1 MKKSIIY
8 GLVVAMT
15 FILLSVGSILVI
27 YGGQKYKSNDN
38 NNIVTEEKT
47 IKEQTIEVLALDESD
62 KNVIGYISIEK
73 IGLDKA
79 PIADG
84 TDLTT
89 IDKYVGHFENTSYL
103 DGNVC
108 LCSHNR
114 GSNTAYFG
122 ELKNLVE
129 GDIITYITK
138 YETKQY
144 EVKEVKQIEETDLS
158 VLEQTE
164 DNQITLITCVENQR
178 NLRLCVVGIE
188 DETIEDN
195 EEAM

>member
-8 GLVVAMT
+8 GFVVASI

-27 YGGQKYKSNDN
+27 HGGQKYKESDN

-47 IKEQTIEVLALDESD
+47 IEEQTIDVLALDESD

-73 IGLDKA
+73 IGLEKA

-89 IDKYVGHFENTSYL
+89 IGKYVGHFENTSYL

-108 LCSHNR
+108 VCSHNR
-114 GSNTAYFG
+114 GSNAAYFG
-122 ELKNLVE
+122 EIKNLIE

-164 DNQITLITCVENQR
+164 ENQITLITCVENQR
-178 NLRLCVVGIE
+178 DLRLCVVGIE
-188 DETIEDN
+188 K
-195 EEAM
+195 AM

>member
-1 MKKSIIY
+1 MKKSTVY
-8 GLVVAMT
+8 GLIVAMV
-15 FILLSVGSILVI
+15 FILLSVGSVLVI
-27 YGGQKYKSNDN
+27 YGGEKYKNDN
-38 NNIVTEEKT
+38 NNDVTEEKT
-47 IKEQTIEVLALDESD
+47 IEEQVIDVLALDESD
-62 KNVIGYISIEK
+62 KNVIGYISIDK
-73 IGLDKA
+73 IGLEKA

-89 IDKYVGHFENTSYL
+89 IGKYVGHFENTSYL

-114 GSNTAYFG
+114 GSVAAYFG
-122 ELKNLVE
+122 ELKNLSK
-129 GDIITYITK
+129 GDAITYITK

-158 VLEQTE
+158 VLEQTQQ
-164 DNQITLITCVENQR
+164 NQITLITCVENQS

-188 DETIEDN
+188 K
-195 EEAM
+195 

>member
-1 MKKSIIY
+1 MKKKILICVSIIALLASL
-8 GLVVAMT
+8 LVVVFT
-15 FILLSVGSILVI
+15 LKPKVNST
-27 YGGQKYKSNDN
+27 NDN
-38 NNIVTEEKT
+38 EVVEEKT
-47 IKEQTIEVLALDESD
+47 IEEQVVEVLALDESD

-73 IGLDKA
+73 IGLEKA

-84 TDLTT
+84 TDLK
-89 IDKYVGHFENTSYL
+89 IIGKYVGHFENTSYL

-114 GSNTAYFG
+114 GSQAAYFG
-122 ELKNLVE
+122 EIKNLSQ

-158 VLEQTE
+158 VLNQTE
-164 DNQITLITCVENQR
+164 ENQITLITCVKNQKD
-178 NLRLCVVGIE
+178 LRLCVVGVE
-188 DETIEDN
+188 K
-195 EEAM
+195 AM

>member
-1 MKKSIIY
+1 MKKKILICVSI
-8 GLVVAMT
+8 VVL
-15 FILLSVGSILVI
+15 IVSLIVLSFSL
-27 YGGQKYKSNDN
+27 KPKESNTN
-38 NNIVTEEKT
+38 ENQIVEEKT
-47 IKEQTIEVLALDESD
+47 IEEQTVEVLALDDTD

-73 IGLDKA
+73 IGLEKA
-79 PIADG
+79 PVADG

-89 IDKYVGHFENTSYL
+89 IGKYVGHFENTSYL

-114 GSNTAYFG
+114 GSKAAYFG
-122 ELKNLVE
+122 EIKNLCE

-158 VLEQTE
+158 VLNQTE
-164 DNQITLITCVENQR
+164 ENQITLITCVENQR
-178 NLRLCVVGIE
+178 NLRQCVVGREKNGGSI
-188 DETIEDN
+188 
-195 EEAM
+195 

>member
-1 MKKSIIY
+1 MKKSTVY
-8 GLVVAMT
+8 GLIVAMV
-15 FILLSVGSILVI
+15 FILLSVGSVLVI
-27 YGGQKYKSNDN
+27 YGGEKYKNDN
-38 NNIVTEEKT
+38 NNNVTEEKT
-47 IKEQTIEVLALDESD
+47 IEEQVIDVLALDESD
-62 KNVIGYISIEK
+62 KNVIGYISIDK
-73 IGLDKA
+73 IGLEKA

-89 IDKYVGHFENTSYL
+89 IGKYVGHFENTSYL

-114 GSNTAYFG
+114 GSDAAYFG
-122 ELKNLVE
+122 ELKNLSK

-164 DNQITLITCVENQR
+164 QNQITLITCVENQS

-188 DETIEDN
+188 K
-195 EEAM
+195 

>member
-8 GLVVAMT
+8 GSIIAMVFT
-15 FILLSVGSILVI
+15 ILSVGWFLGINKN
-27 YGGQKYKSNDN
+27 QKNIESDVNN
-38 NNIVTEEKT
+38 NNIITEEKT
-47 IKEQTIEVLALDESD
+47 IEEQVTEMFTFDEDD

-89 IDKYVGHFENTSYL
+89 IGKYVGHFENTGYL

-114 GSNTAYFG
+114 GSKAAYFG
-122 ELKNLVE
+122 EIKNLVE

-144 EVKEVKQIEETDLS
+144 KVKEVIQIEETDLS
-158 VLEQTE
+158 ILNQTE
-164 DNQITLITCVENQR
+164 ENQITLITCVENYK
-178 NLRLCVVGIE
+178 NLRQCVIGIE
-188 DETIEDN
+188 I
-195 EEAM
+195 

>member
-1 MKKSIIY
+1 MKKSTVY
-8 GLVVAMT
+8 GLIVAMV
-15 FILLSVGSILVI
+15 FILLSVGSVLVI
-27 YGGQKYKSNDN
+27 YGGEKYKNDN
-38 NNIVTEEKT
+38 NNDVTEEKT
-47 IKEQTIEVLALDESD
+47 IEEQVIDVLALDESD
-62 KNVIGYISIEK
+62 KNVIGYISIDK
-73 IGLDKA
+73 IGLEKA

-89 IDKYVGHFENTSYL
+89 IGKYVGHFENTSYL

-114 GSNTAYFG
+114 GSDAAYFG
-122 ELKNLVE
+122 ELKNLSK

-164 DNQITLITCVENQR
+164 QNQITLITCVENQS

-188 DETIEDN
+188 K
-195 EEAM
+195 

>member
-1 MKKSIIY
+1 MKKKILICVSIIALIVSL
-8 GLVVAMT
+8 LVIL
-15 FILLSVGSILVI
+15 FILKPKV
-27 YGGQKYKSNDN
+27 SNTNEDE
-38 NNIVTEEKT
+38 IVEEKT
-47 IKEQTIEVLALDESD
+47 IEEQVVEVLALDESD
-62 KNVIGYISIEK
+62 KNIIGYISIEK

-89 IDKYVGHFENTSYL
+89 IGKYVGHFENTSYL

-114 GSNTAYFG
+114 GSNAAYFG
-122 ELKNLVE
+122 EIKNLVE
-129 GDIITYITK
+129 GDIITYTTK
-138 YETKQY
+138 YETKHY

-164 DNQITLITCVENQR
+164 DNRITLITCVENQKE
-178 NLRLCVVGIE
+178 LRQCVVGIE
-188 DETIEDN
+188 K
-195 EEAM
+195 